1 MDANN
6 VVTAFLESANKYALS
21 QTDDNIKHLQRNLQI
36 LVCLTADK
44 SHHNFFKIRSPIASQ
59 CITHIVNVFLDGNTK
74 SCLISRSV
82 SVLQNLSKDVY
93 LNRTLQTT
101 FHLHSAISIFLQ
113 NYGINVKDAL
123 VLQCFHLL
131 ENVTYGVKI
140 DYIESQFENLIG
152 VLLKSLEDESSQ
164 LRKTCIHI
172 LSNVCRQNTRVQN
185 YICSIPDIKQVIKRL
200 VTMLDNEEHSIILY
214 ALSILATLTPHI
226 SIGNKLWTE
235 EHLMMTFDLII
246 KVLFSMDEKCATA
259 ALDLFLDLMEV
270 PKYQQ
275 CFIQSLKFTR
285 CLKKISK
292 ALYADATPHTVLYLK
307 LLLSLIKLSESSE
320 KLFSILCFPDTIDG
334 KSGRILVIH
343 PKLGK
348 WCVES
353 NNVDQTMLKISLQ
366 LLQFIINFYLDKNFE
381 CIEGSVKSILK
392 DILERMCV
400 PLVGD
405 FYSFEEELQTKLVT
419 FEIMLSLCQKTD
431 FKNFIS
437 EHLNIHVLEEMA
449 EILLSK
455 QTIDDCDSRD
465 LGTDLFLVIVEIISL
480 FSNPDS
486 NQFLCR
492 LYNNINVMQLL
503 ACALTSNSAQ
513 RINRGLLL
521 LSLSNGKCP
530 LNILSERLLVR
541 NSSVQRSGNRNSD
554 VTDSP
559 SFPSENLQPS
569 VKNSNNS
576 DKEKVFDSLIK
587 KMEKGF
593 KIKELK
599 SSEIMEI
606 YEYKIAMLTL
616 REQELQS
623 YVDAKSASLLEA
635 DRVITQYK
643 CRQADAEAEALK
655 LRSMLK
661 DYEKLNEISVEKLT
675 QIEQRK
681 KDLETELET
690 AFYEIKVL
698 QANLTEQK
706 ELMDVQ
712 MARVCDQKRVI
723 EEEKI
728 KLFEQI
734 ALKDQEKKLFI
745 SQLQQVREELKS
757 KNEAYEDLKESH
769 EDLQKLLEES
779 KKSLEK
785 LKQNSEQKQS
795 SLQKTID
802 AAQEAISQLE
812 EKNETL
818 RKDMVKKE
826 EDFSNRI
833 LDLEDEKEKFT
844 EMIKLKNAKLE
855 DLNEAVKKLNESINV
870 KNIALQELEI
880 HSEKLRST
888 LKETDNQ
895 RVKLENDIK
904 ILEVLCKQYESS
916 LEEKDS
922 RINDMTNELELLQ
935 KNYEDVMQEKD
946 SEINDLKAELEKHK
960 QITGM
965 IHQLTSGKICPPK
978 SEGK

>member
-1 MDANN
+1 M
-6 VVTAFLESANKYALS
+6 
-21 QTDDNIKHLQRNLQI
+21 
-36 LVCLTADK
+36 
-44 SHHNFFKIRSPIASQ
+44 
-59 CITHIVNVFLDGNTK
+59 
-74 SCLISRSV
+74 
-82 SVLQNLSKDVY
+82 
-93 LNRTLQTT
+93 
-101 FHLHSAISIFLQ
+101 
-113 NYGINVKDAL
+113 
-123 VLQCFHLL
+123 
-131 ENVTYGVKI
+131 
-140 DYIESQFENLIG
+140 
-152 VLLKSLEDESSQ
+152 
-164 LRKTCIHI
+164 
-172 LSNVCRQNTRVQN
+172 
-185 YICSIPDIKQVIKRL
+185 
-200 VTMLDNEEHSIILY
+200 
-214 ALSILATLTPHI
+214 
-226 SIGNKLWTE
+226 
-235 EHLMMTFDLII
+235 
-246 KVLFSMDEKCATA
+246 
-259 ALDLFLDLMEV
+259 
-270 PKYQQ
+270 
-275 CFIQSLKFTR
+275 
-285 CLKKISK
+285 
-292 ALYADATPHTVLYLK
+292 
-307 LLLSLIKLSESSE
+307 
-320 KLFSILCFPDTIDG
+320 
-334 KSGRILVIH
+334 
-343 PKLGK
+343 
-348 WCVES
+348 
-353 NNVDQTMLKISLQ
+353 DQTMLRISLQ
-366 LLQFIINFYLDKNFE
+366 LLQSIINFYLDKNFE
-381 CIEGSVKSILK
+381 CIEASVKSILK

-400 PLVGD
+400 PLVED
-405 FYSFEEELQTKLVT
+405 FYSWEEELQTKLVT

-465 LGTDLFLVIVEIISL
+465 FGTDLFLVIVEIISL

-486 NQFLCR
+486 KFLCR

-530 LNILSERLLVR
+530 LNTLSERLLVR

-559 SFPSENLQPS
+559 SFPTENLQPS
-569 VKNSNNS
+569 IKNSSNS
-576 DKEKVFDSLIK
+576 DKERVFDSLIK

-661 DYEKLNEISVEKLT
+661 DYEKLNEMSVEKLK

-681 KDLETELET
+681 KELETELET

-706 ELMDVQ
+706 ELMDIQ
-712 MARVCDQKRVI
+712 MTRVCDQKRVI

-734 ALKDQEKKLFI
+734 TLKDQEKKLVI
-745 SQLQQVREELKS
+745 SQLQEIKEELKS

-769 EDLQKLLEES
+769 EDLQKLLEET

-826 EDFSNRI
+826 EEFCNKI
-833 LDLEDEKEKFT
+833 LGLEDEKEKLT
-844 EMIKLKNAKLE
+844 EMIKLKNVKLE
-855 DLNEAVKKLNESINV
+855 DLNEAVKKLNESISV
-870 KNIALQELEI
+870 KNTVLQELEI
-880 HSEKLRST
+880 HSEKLKST

-895 RVKLENDIK
+895 RVKLENDMK

-922 RINDMTNELELLQ
+922 RINDMTNELELLH
-935 KNYEDVMQEKD
+935 KDYEDVMQEKD